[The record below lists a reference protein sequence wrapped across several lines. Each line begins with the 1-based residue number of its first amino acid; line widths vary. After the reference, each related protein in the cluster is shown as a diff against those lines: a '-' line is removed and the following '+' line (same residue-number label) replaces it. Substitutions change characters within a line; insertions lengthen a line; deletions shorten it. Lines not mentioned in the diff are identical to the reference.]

1 MRAALLL
8 LSLIALPA
16 LTANAGAAVIG
27 GPLLQGGIE
36 IVPSLASSVQ
46 LERTPASMSKA
57 AGALFLIADVHA
69 GKDEPHGFPDQAFI
83 PYLSISFVLT
93 KEGAPT
99 FKQEGLL
106 FPVAAKDGPHY
117 AASVSMDGP
126 GNYHLMFLVS
136 PPSSHG
142 MIRLTSKDNGV
153 PDWWKPIT
161 ANWNFSYPTNT
172 AASAKP

>member
-1 MRAALLL
+1 MRAAFL
-8 LSLIALPA
+8 LSSLFALA
-16 LTANAGAAVIG
+16 AFTAHAGAAVIG
-27 GPLLQGGIE
+27 GPLLQGGME
-36 IVPSLASSVQ
+36 IVPSLAPSVQ

-57 AGALFLIADVHA
+57 ADAVFLIADVHA
-69 GKDEPHGFPDQAFI
+69 GKDNPHGFPAQAFI

-93 KEGAPT
+93 KEGTPT
-99 FKQEGLL
+99 FKQAGLL

-126 GNYHLMFLVS
+126 GNYHLIFLVS

-142 MIRLTSKDNGV
+142 MIRLTGKDNGV

-161 ANWNFSYPTNT
+161 ANWNFSYPANN